1 MDECVFE
8 SSQRITS
15 GGKKQ
20 MFGKRCFFSFTF
32 FYYHEIVRNFDFFTI
47 VSIFM
52 IKILFK

>member
-20 MFGKRCFFSFTF
+20 MFGERCFFSFTF
-32 FYYHEIVRNFDFFTI
+32 SYYHEIG
-47 VSIFM
+47 
-52 IKILFK
+52 ILIPLRSFPFL

>member
-20 MFGKRCFFSFTF
+20 MFGKRF

>member
-32 FYYHEIVRNFDFFTI
+32 FYYHEIVRNFDSFTI

-52 IKILFK
+52 IKTLFK